1 MDLKE
6 INGFKILH
14 VIDHATCYSAVTI
27 VKSKQKE
34 EIVKA
39 IFKTWITLF
48 DPPNEF

>member
-14 VIDHATCYSAVTI
+14 LKDHATCYSTATI

-39 IFKTWITLF
+39 IFKI
-48 DPPNEF
+48 